1 MRRKQHIY
9 KVNLRGL
16 LLGGGIQLQQRR
28 DGDGLSKQPLSLL
41 GDAVPEGIR
50 LAVVD
55 VPQLVY
61 LPEDDTTVARHAQ
74 PVALCGTLHLL
85 HGQIPHADTCTAEP
99 TLCGEVALNDAE
111 SGVGWPPP
119 LSVPRQPDGGR
130 GRYAGTVR

>member
-50 LAVVD
+50 LAIVD

-61 LPEDDTTVARHAQ
+61 LPEDDTAVARHAQ

-85 HGQIPHADTCTAEP
+85 HGQIPHANTWELEC
-99 TLCGEVALNDAE
+99 DAE
-111 SGVGWPPP
+111 SDVGWPPL